1 MYASFFAININYRVI
16 NTKIKRCAVL
26 ALACSIA
33 GCKESQFYCLPFEQT
48 VPSMYQPKV
57 TSTSQKLKYF

>member
-1 MYASFFAININYRVI
+1 MYVSFFAININYRVI

-48 VPSMYQPKV
+48 VPSMY
-57 TSTSQKLKYF
+57 